1 MKLTSA
7 TSLPLKSLLTLCL
20 LGLSSSAYSA
30 ALQNFDAPTYDTP
43 TQVQLTHHD
52 IRLEYSQP
60 VRLERVLA
68 DATQQDLLSVDNHS
82 YHEGYR
88 LFDVSKQPQTDELYT
103 SVRERLTV
111 LAQDS
116 DYQTIASS
124 LLRQLKQHQYGYR
137 LVTNLDRDVL
147 RLDNT
152 LNPLLPG
159 QYELALNGRPST
171 VSLFG
176 VPEQQSLRYH
186 AGWFISDYLK
196 QAIYPR
202 TSRDS
207 FAWLIQPDGTTE
219 KVGIAYWNNQHVSPL
234 PGGTIFIGF
243 DSGDEQL
250 TQLEQD
256 IATLISMV
264 KN

>member
-1 MKLTSA
+1 MKVTFGH
-7 TSLPLKSLLTLCL
+7 SLPLKSALAVLLV
-20 LGLSSSAYSA
+20 GLSAGVHSAPRHLNA
-30 ALQNFDAPTYDTP
+30 P
-43 TQVQLTHHD
+43 TQVQLTHHNT
-52 IRLEYSQP
+52 RLEYNQP
-60 VRLERVLA
+60 VRLARVLA
-68 DATQQDLLSVDNHS
+68 DAEQQDLLSADNHS

-88 LFDVSKQPQTDELYT
+88 LFDLSKQQQTDALYA
-103 SVRERLTV
+103 SVRQRLTV

-116 DYQTIASS
+116 DYQAVANS
-124 LLRQLKQHQYGYR
+124 LLRQLKQYHYAYR

-147 RLDNT
+147 RLDNS

-159 QYELALNGRPST
+159 QYELALNGRPGT
-171 VSLFG
+171 VNLFG
-176 VPEQQSLRYH
+176 VPEQQSMRYH

-202 TSRDS
+202 TARDS

-219 KVGIAYWNNQHVSPL
+219 KTGIAYWNNQHISPL
-234 PGGTIFIGF
+234 PGGAIFIGF
-243 DSGDEQL
+243 DSGDDEL
-250 TQLEQD
+250 IQLEQD